1 MQWPTPSTYRA
12 RPSVGTR
19 QFTNPENPSFS
30 MGYRRGF
37 SISRKGTVPGI
48 LSFTLYTYTVHSQ
61 YELHHSYRCRKRASS
76 QPIQPTQS
84 GRHHHEESTCIHAP
98 ASTSGHGVV
107 GRRSRCVKRHQ
118 SITSD
123 TNEHLYSYVQSTVA
137 ENSPGPAS
145 YSPLTERIHVTRP
158 AFTISG
164 IRRQKTYE
172 LGPFAAH

>member
-1 MQWPTPSTYRA
+1 MNVHVMRFSRWIKNFVGKNLVSKCRCMVPKGKLSQRAPRQYSNDSLPVQFRFSVSENFNFCLQWPTPSTYRA

-48 LSFTLYTYTVHSQ
+48 LSFTLYTYTAHSQ

-84 GRHHHEESTCIHAP
+84 
-98 ASTSGHGVV
+98 
-107 GRRSRCVKRHQ
+107 
-118 SITSD
+118 
-123 TNEHLYSYVQSTVA
+123 
-137 ENSPGPAS
+137 
-145 YSPLTERIHVTRP
+145 
-158 AFTISG
+158 
-164 IRRQKTYE
+164 
-172 LGPFAAH
+172 